1 MDGML
6 WYHVVCRVGVNRMR
20 LVLAH
25 YWIKSRRP
33 NRLRMALQ
41 VMKVAIW
48 TLTLDW
54 MMKAMGTV
62 VWTMLDTVG
71 TSNEVKYA
79 WPPPSIFWPS
89 FSPGSQSEEDE
100 DDIEAE
106 TTDGFLIPGLSSSRV
121 AYMTPQRIKPLPA
134 SMADA
139 APSTTSS
146 SSRKTRKVMYVEK
159 DEDGNYRLPV
169 QIGAL
174 TLLSLGQVIWNREG
188 FHNDRYIWP
197 VGYSVQRYARVR
209 ARERA
214 CEFWFMCLLLVA

>member
-79 WPPPSIFWPS
+79 WPPPSIF
-89 FSPGSQSEEDE
+89 
-100 DDIEAE
+100 
-106 TTDGFLIPGLSSSRV
+106 
-121 AYMTPQRIKPLPA
+121 
-134 SMADA
+134 
-139 APSTTSS
+139 
-146 SSRKTRKVMYVEK
+146 
-159 DEDGNYRLPV
+159 
-169 QIGAL
+169 
-174 TLLSLGQVIWNREG
+174 
-188 FHNDRYIWP
+188 
-197 VGYSVQRYARVR
+197 
-209 ARERA
+209 
-214 CEFWFMCLLLVA
+214 